1 MWLVYL
7 ALVGRIVLTGY
18 EKIIFKQVGENAGS
32 EEAVF
37 LIFSTGTVFL
47 TPFVFTVQPPE
58 SYGFLWISLLAGLV
72 YTVQTVFYV
81 KSLSTGAASLVAPVY
96 YFGLF
101 FLLFLTTV
109 FLDESLD
116 ILKIFGIMLL
126 IYGMSFLNRKQHIL
140 LSLKA
145 LAVDRA
151 CQFMMLSSLLVAV
164 GRTIDGFMVRTVH
177 PIIYTFSLCIAT
189 LIFLFIHL
197 LFTRRLAEA
206 RKLFRQRWKIGSTA
220 GAVDCYSY
228 LLLMFAI
235 TRIEVSIAEPASML
249 GLIVTVVLAYFIL
262 KEKIRERLIGV
273 VIMIAGAW
281 LLFL

>member
-1 MWLVYL
+1 MWLAYL
-7 ALVGRIVLTGY
+7 ALAGRIVLTGY
-18 EKIIFKQVGENAGS
+18 EKIIFKQVAEKSGS

-47 TPFVFTVQPPE
+47 APFVFTVQPPE

-81 KSLSTGAASLVAPVY
+81 KSLSTGEASLVAPVY

-101 FLLFLTTV
+101 FLIILTTV

-116 ILKIFGIMLL
+116 ILKIFGIVLL

-140 LSLKA
+140 HSLKA
-145 LAVDRA
+145 VVTDRA
-151 CQFMMLSSLLVAV
+151 CQFMMISSMLVAV

>member
-1 MWLVYL
+1 MWLAYL
-7 ALVGRIVLTGY
+7 ALAGRIVLTGY
-18 EKIIFKQVGENAGS
+18 EKIIFKQVGENSGS
-32 EEAVF
+32 VEAVF

-47 TPFVFTVQPPE
+47 VPFLFTVQPPE

-81 KSLSTGAASLVAPVY
+81 KSLSTGEASLVAPVY

-101 FLLFLTTV
+101 LLLVLTTV

-116 ILKIFGIMLL
+116 LLKIFGIVLL
-126 IYGMSFLNRKQHIL
+126 IYGMSFLNRKQRIL
-140 LSLKA
+140 QSLKA
-145 LAVDRA
+145 VVTNRA
-151 CQFMMLSSLLVAV
+151 CQFMMFSSLLVAV

-197 LFTRRLAEA
+197 LLTRRLAEA
-206 RKLFRQRWKIGSTA
+206 GKLFRQKWKIGATA

-262 KEKIRERLIGV
+262 KERVRNRLIGV
-273 VIMIAGAW
+273 VIMIAGTG
-281 LLFL
+281 LLFI

>member
-1 MWLVYL
+1 MWLAYL
-7 ALVGRIVLTGY
+7 ALAGRILLTGY
-18 EKIIFKQVGENAGS
+18 EKIIFKQVGQNSGS

-47 TPFVFTVQPPE
+47 APFVFTVPPPE
-58 SYGFLWISLLAGLV
+58 SYGFLWICLLAGLV
-72 YTVQTVFYV
+72 YTVQTVFYI
-81 KSLSTGAASLVAPVY
+81 KALSRGEASLVAPVY

-116 ILKIFGIMLL
+116 ALKILGIVLL

-140 LSLKA
+140 HSIKAVLK
-145 LAVDRA
+145 DKA
-151 CQFMMLSSLLVAV
+151 CQFMTLSSLLVAV

-177 PIIYTFSLCIAT
+177 PIVYTFSLCIAT

-197 LFTRRLAEA
+197 LLTRRLGAA
-206 RKLFRQRWKIGSTA
+206 GKLFRQKWRVGATA

-249 GLIVTVVLAYFIL
+249 GMIATVVLAHLIL
-262 KEKIRERLIGV
+262 RERIRERLVGV
-273 VIMIAGAW
+273 VVMIAGAW

>member
-1 MWLVYL
+1 MRLAYL
-7 ALVGRIVLTGY
+7 ALAGRIILTGY
-18 EKIIFKQVGENAGS
+18 EKIIFKQVGENSGS
-32 EEAVF
+32 VEAVF

-47 TPFVFTVQPPE
+47 TPFLFTVQPPE

-81 KSLSTGAASLVAPVY
+81 KSLSTGEASLVAPVY

-101 FLLFLTTV
+101 LLLVLTTV

-116 ILKIFGIMLL
+116 LLKIFGIVLL
-126 IYGMSFLNRKQHIL
+126 IYGMSFLNRKQRIL
-140 LSLKA
+140 QSLKA
-145 LAVDRA
+145 VVTNRA
-151 CQFMMLSSLLVAV
+151 CQFMMFSSLLVAV

-197 LFTRRLAEA
+197 LLTRRLAEA
-206 RKLFRQRWKIGSTA
+206 RKLFRQRWKIGATA

-262 KEKIRERLIGV
+262 KEKIRERLVGV
-273 VIMIAGAW
+273 VIMIAGTW
-281 LLFL
+281 LLFI